1 MNRAIVLIGV
11 AKTGKLPLLNGIE
24 RSIDAMEAWAKAQG
38 IADDHIVRITDK
50 GGTVAVTASQILESI
65 DTLAKLGTIGQLI
78 VYFSGHGIVNGRE
91 EYWLLTHAPR
101 DSNAAVNL
109 EGSAAAARHGAFPH
123 VVLISDA
130 CRTQAP
136 DLLNARVNGSDIFP
150 NVKDTTVERSID
162 IFFATSLGA
171 PALEVRVAA
180 EKGPEYH
187 AVYSDAMVRALSGRV
202 RHVITHGFVRPY
214 PLKKHL
220 PALVRAELEAKQLSI
235 LVSQTPD
242 ARITSDQD
250 VAWVAKVD
258 EPDAATPLPRGPGA
272 KASPGPGP
280 ALPPVPNRESVARK
294 LVADAIRGASRPRS
308 GAPAPGVPSVAIE
321 LADEAGLRQKSQ
333 AELRVPAGA
342 SVLVLGKALKAAFTQ
357 QAAAGT
363 VSRNSV
369 SLRGSA
375 QPPELLV
382 EFDDGS
388 SVLLPV
394 LRGFAVV
401 VGFDG
406 NRLDDVSFVQPDSY
420 GDPELQKLRSVIA
433 AATARGLFT
442 LEGNDD
448 ALTLAA
454 RMQTSK
460 GQDPALAVYAAYA
473 YHELGQL
480 DRIRRMQEFLR
491 GQIGVG
497 LFDLALL
504 GRELVKDTGAAKVL
518 PSAPLLAQGWAFV
531 AALGGLHAERLAALR
546 PYVDSSVW
554 SRYAPEGTRL
564 LKEWLRHELGVEQ
577 TPTPT
582 EPTP

>member
-11 AKTGKLPLLNGIE
+11 AKTGNLPLLNGTE
-24 RSIDAMEAWAKAQG
+24 RSIEAMAAWAKAQG
-38 IADDHIVRITDK
+38 IAEKHIVRITDK
-50 GGTVAVTASQILESI
+50 GGTAVVTASQILESI
-65 DTLAKLGTIGQLI
+65 DTLAKLGVIGQLI

-109 EGSAAAARHGAFPH
+109 EGSAAAARHGAFQH

-171 PALEVRVAA
+171 PALEIRVAA

-187 AVYSDAMVRALSGRV
+187 AVYSDAMVGALSGRV
-202 RHVITHGFVRPY
+202 SHVIDKGFVRPY

-242 ARITSDQD
+242 ARITSDQE

-258 EPDAATPLPRGPGA
+258 EPDGAPPRKRGPAPILGA
-272 KASPGPGP
+272 AP
-280 ALPPVPNRESVARK
+280 ARTPAPNRESIARK
-294 LVADAIRGASRPRS
+294 LVAEAIHRQSRHGRR
-308 GAPAPGVPSVAIE
+308 AAAPGVPSVAIE
-321 LADEAGLRQKSQ
+321 LADEAKLRQKSQ

-342 SVLVLGKALKAAFTQ
+342 SVLVRGKALKAAFTR
-357 QAAAGT
+357 QASVGT
-363 VSRNSV
+363 VTGETV
-369 SLRGSA
+369 SLRGSTRT
-375 QPPELLV
+375 PELLV

-394 LRGFAVV
+394 LRDFAAV
-401 VGFDG
+401 VGFNGD
-406 NRLDDVSFVQPDSY
+406 RLDDVSFVQPGSY
-420 GDPELQKLRSVIA
+420 GDPALRELRSVIA

-442 LEGNDD
+442 LEGDND
-448 ALTLAA
+448 ALALAM
-454 RMQTSK
+454 RMQHSK
-460 GQDPALAVYAAYA
+460 AQDPALAVYAAYA
-473 YHELGQL
+473 YHELGKL
-480 DRIRRMQEFLR
+480 ARIREMQQYLR
-491 GQIGVG
+491 DQIGVG

-504 GRELVKDTGAAKVL
+504 GRDLVNEAGAANVL
-518 PSAPLLAQGWAFV
+518 PSAPLLAQGWAFI
-531 AALGGLHAERLAALR
+531 AALGGPHANRLVALR
-546 PYVDSSVW
+546 PHVNSSVW
-554 SRYAPEGTRL
+554 SHYSPEGTFL
-564 LKEWLRHELGVEQ
+564 LKEWLRFELGADTNESPSEV
-577 TPTPT
+577 TP
-582 EPTP
+582 

>member
-11 AKTGKLPLLNGIE
+11 AKTGKLPLLGGIE
-24 RSIDAMEAWAKAQG
+24 RSIDAMAAWAKKQG
-38 IADDHIVRITDK
+38 IPDANIIPITDK
-50 GGTVAVTASQILESI
+50 GGTVTVTASQILEAI
-65 DTLAKLGTIGQLI
+65 DALAKRGNITQLI
-78 VYFSGHGIVNGRE
+78 VYFSGHGIVNGRD
-91 EYWLLTHAPR
+91 EYWLLTNAPR
-101 DSNAAVNL
+101 DSNAAVNI

-150 NVKDTTVERSID
+150 NVKDATVERSID

-171 PALEVRVAA
+171 PALEIRVAA

-187 AVYSDAMVRALSGRV
+187 AVYSDAMVGALSGRV
-202 RHVITHGFVRPY
+202 RHVIDEGFVRPY

-242 ARITSDQD
+242 ARITSDQE

-258 EPDAATPLPRGPGA
+258 EPDTATPRPRGPG
-272 KASPGPGP
+272 SGPGP
-280 ALPPVPNRESVARK
+280 APPPPPVPPVPSREAVARK
-294 LVADAIRGASRPRS
+294 LVAEAIRGGSRPRS
-308 GAPAPGVPSVAIE
+308 GAAAAGAPSVVIE
-321 LADEAGLRQKSQ
+321 LADEAELRQKSQ
-333 AELRVPAGA
+333 AELRVPTEA
-342 SVLVLGKALKAAFTQ
+342 SVLVQGKALKAAFTRE
-357 QAAAGT
+357 AAIGT
-363 VSRNSV
+363 VSGESV

-375 QPPELLV
+375 RPPELLV

-394 LRGFAVV
+394 LRDFAAV

-406 NRLDDVSFVQPDSY
+406 DRLDDVSFVQPGSH
-420 GDPELQKLRSVIA
+420 GDPELQELRAVIA

-442 LEGNDD
+442 LEGEDD
-448 ALTLAA
+448 ALTLAK
-454 RMQTSK
+454 RMQNSK
-460 GQDPALAVYAAYA
+460 GRDPALAVYAAYA

-480 DRIRRMQEFLR
+480 ERIRSMQAFLR

-504 GRELVKDTGAAKVL
+504 GRDLVKDEGAANVL

-531 AALGGLHAERLAALR
+531 AALGGPQAERLVALR
-546 PYVDSSVW
+546 PYVNSSVW
-554 SRYAPEGTRL
+554 SHYSPEGTRL
-564 LKEWLRHELGVEQ
+564 LKEWLRFELGAE
-577 TPTPT
+577 
-582 EPTP
+582 

>member
-11 AKTGKLPLLNGIE
+11 AKTGKLPRLNGVE
-24 RSIDAMEAWAKAQG
+24 RSIDAMEEWAGTQG
-38 IADDHIVRITDK
+38 IADGHIVRITDK

-65 DTLAKLGTIGQLI
+65 DTLAQLGTIGQLI

-123 VVLISDA
+123 VVFISDA

-150 NVKDTTVERSID
+150 NVRDTAVERSID

-180 EKGPEYH
+180 KKGPEYH
-187 AVYSDAMVRALSGRV
+187 AVYSDAMVGALSGRV
-202 RHVITHGFVRPY
+202 RNVITQGFVRPY
-214 PLKKHL
+214 PLKKYL
-220 PALVRAELEAKQLSI
+220 PSLVRAELEAKHLSI

-242 ARITSDQD
+242 ARITSDQET
-250 VAWVAKVD
+250 AWLAKVD
-258 EPDAATPLPRGPGA
+258 EPVVATPRPRVPKSALGPRP
-272 KASPGPGP
+272 SPP
-280 ALPPVPNRESVARK
+280 ALPSAESVWRK
-294 LVADAIRGASRPRS
+294 HVADAIQGASRHRAS
-308 GAPAPGVPSVAIE
+308 SPAPGVPSIAIKLAGEAE
-321 LADEAGLRQKSQ
+321 LWQKSQ
-333 AELRVPAGA
+333 AELRVPAGT
-342 SVLVLGKALKAAFTQ
+342 SVLVQGKVLKAAFTR

-363 VSRNSV
+363 VSGD
-369 SLRGSA
+369 SLSLSGSA

-388 SVLLPV
+388 SVLLPM

-401 VGFDG
+401 VHFNGD
-406 NRLDDVSFVQPDSY
+406 RLNDVSFVQPGSY
-420 GDPELQKLRSVIA
+420 GDTELQKLRSVIA

-442 LEGNDD
+442 LEGDDD
-448 ALTLAA
+448 ALTLAK
-454 RMQTSK
+454 RMQNSK

-491 GQIGVG
+491 GQMGVG

-504 GRELVKDTGAAKVL
+504 GRELVKDTGAANVL
-518 PSAPLLAQGWAFV
+518 PSAPLLTQGWAFV
-531 AALGGLHAERLAALR
+531 AALGGPHAGHLAALR

-554 SRYAPEGTRL
+554 SHYAPEGTRL
-564 LKEWLRHELGVEQ
+564 LKEWLRYELDTEQ
-577 TPTPT
+577 NPAPT

>member
-1 MNRAIVLIGV
+1 MTRAVVLIGV
-11 AKTGKLPLLNGIE
+11 SKTGRLPLLRGVE
-24 RSIDAMEAWAKAQG
+24 RSLDAMAAWAKAQG
-38 IADDHIVRITDK
+38 IADDHILRISDN
-50 GGTVAVTASQILESI
+50 GGKVAVTASQILDNI
-65 DTLAKLGTIGQLI
+65 DTLAGLGTISQLI

-150 NVKDTTVERSID
+150 NVKDAAVERSID

-171 PALEVRVAA
+171 PALEVRVAT

-187 AVYSDAMVRALSGRV
+187 AVFSNALVDALSGRV
-202 RHVITHGFVRPY
+202 RHVIDHGFVRPY

-242 ARITSDQD
+242 ARITSDQE

-258 EPDAATPLPRGPGA
+258 DPEIAIQRPRGEWLGPLP
-272 KASPGPGP
+272 
-280 ALPPVPNRESVARK
+280 PPLAVPNREAVARK
-294 LVADAIRGASRPRS
+294 LIAEAIRGTSRPRS
-308 GAPAPGVPSVAIE
+308 GAATPGVPLVALE
-321 LADEAGLRQKSQ
+321 LANEAELRQKSQ
-333 AELRVPAGA
+333 AKLRVPAEA
-342 SVLVLGKALKAAFTQ
+342 SVLVQGKALKAAFTR
-357 QAAAGT
+357 QAADGT
-363 VSRNSV
+363 VSHESV
-369 SLRGSA
+369 LLRGSS
-375 QPPELLV
+375 QPPELLI

-394 LRGFAVV
+394 LSDFAAVMC
-401 VGFDG
+401 FDG
-406 NRLDDVSFVQPDSY
+406 DRLDDVSFVQSDSY
-420 GDPELQKLRSVIA
+420 GDPELRELRSVIA

-442 LEGNDD
+442 LEGDEG
-448 ALTLAA
+448 ALALAM
-454 RMQTSK
+454 RMQRSK
-460 GQDPALAVYAAYA
+460 ARDPVLAVYAAYA
-473 YHELGQL
+473 YHELGRL
-480 DRIRRMQEFLR
+480 DRIRDMRRYMRDQL
-491 GQIGVG
+491 GVD

-504 GRELVKDTGAAKVL
+504 GRDLVNETGAANVL

-531 AALGGLHAERLAALR
+531 AALGGPRVEHLLALR
-546 PYVDSSVW
+546 PHVNSSVW
-554 SRYAPEGTRL
+554 SHYSPRGTAL
-564 LKEWLRHELGVEQ
+564 LKEWLRFELDAGKNDSPSEAL
-577 TPTPT
+577 P
-582 EPTP
+582 

>member
-24 RSIDAMEAWAKAQG
+24 RSIDAMAAWAWAQG

-65 DTLAKLGTIGQLI
+65 DTLAKIGTIGQLI

-171 PALEVRVAA
+171 PALEIRVAA

-187 AVYSDAMVRALSGRV
+187 AVYSDAMVGALSGRV
-202 RHVITHGFVRPY
+202 RHVIDKGFVRPY

-242 ARITSDQD
+242 ARITSDQE
-250 VAWVAKVD
+250 VAWIAKVD
-258 EPDAATPLPRGPGA
+258 EPDAATPRLRGPGPI
-272 KASPGPGP
+272 PGPTP
-280 ALPPVPNRESVARK
+280 TPVPNRESVARK
-294 LVADAIRGASRPRS
+294 LVAEAIRGASRPRS
-308 GAPAPGVPSVAIE
+308 GAAAPGVPSVALE
-321 LADEAGLRQKSQ
+321 LADEAELRQKSQ
-333 AELRVPAGA
+333 AELRVPAEA
-342 SVLVLGKALKAAFTQ
+342 SVLVQGKALKAAFTP
-357 QAAAGT
+357 QAAVGT
-363 VSRNSV
+363 VSSESV
-369 SLRGSA
+369 SLRGSTR
-375 QPPELLV
+375 PPELLV

-394 LRGFAVV
+394 LRDFAAV

-406 NRLDDVSFVQPDSY
+406 DRLDDVSFVQPGSY
-420 GDPELQKLRSVIA
+420 GDPELRELRSVIA

-442 LEGNDD
+442 LEGDEG
-448 ALTLAA
+448 ALALAM
-454 RMQTSK
+454 RMQHSK
-460 GQDPALAVYAAYA
+460 AQDPALAVYAAYA
-473 YHELGQL
+473 YHELGKL
-480 DRIRRMQEFLR
+480 DRIREMQHYLR
-491 GQIGVG
+491 KQIGVG

-504 GRELVKDTGAAKVL
+504 GRELVKNTGAANVL

-531 AALGGLHAERLAALR
+531 AALGGPHAERLAALR
-546 PYVDSSVW
+546 PHVNSSVW
-554 SRYAPEGTRL
+554 SHYTPEGTRL
-564 LKEWLRHELGVEQ
+564 LKEWLRFELGAE
-577 TPTPT
+577 
-582 EPTP
+582 

>member
-1 MNRAIVLIGV
+1 MNRAVVLIGV

-24 RSIDAMEAWAKAQG
+24 RSIEAMAAWAKAQG

-65 DTLAKLGTIGQLI
+65 DTLAQLGTIGQLI

-109 EGSAAAARHGAFPH
+109 EGSAAAARHGAFQH

-150 NVKDTTVERSID
+150 NVKDSTVERSID

-171 PALEVRVAA
+171 PALEIRVAA

-187 AVYSDAMVRALSGRV
+187 AVYSDAMVGALSGHV
-202 RHVITHGFVRPY
+202 RHVIDKGFVRPY

-242 ARITSDQD
+242 ARITSDQQE
-250 VAWVAKVD
+250 AWVAKID
-258 EPDAATPLPRGPGA
+258 EPGAATQRLRARRRMPR
-272 KASPGPGP
+272 P
-280 ALPPVPNRESVARK
+280 APTPIPVPDRESVARK
-294 LVADAIRGASRPRS
+294 LVAEAIRGASVPRS
-308 GAPAPGVPSVAIE
+308 GAAAPGVTSVALE
-321 LADEAGLRQKSQ
+321 LAGEAELRQKSQ
-333 AELRVPAGA
+333 AELRLPASA
-342 SVLVLGKALKAAFTQ
+342 SVLVRGKGLKAAFTR
-357 QAAAGT
+357 QAAVGT
-363 VSRNSV
+363 VAGGTV
-369 SLRGSA
+369 SLRGST
-375 QPPELLV
+375 QPPELLL
-382 EFDDGS
+382 ELDDGS

-394 LRGFAVV
+394 LRDFSGVV
-401 VGFDG
+401 SFDG
-406 NRLDDVSFVQPDSY
+406 DRLDDVSFVQPGAY
-420 GDPELQKLRSVIA
+420 GDSALRGLRSVIA

-442 LEGNDD
+442 LEGDDD
-448 ALTLAA
+448 ALALAM
-454 RMQTSK
+454 RMQHSK
-460 GQDPALAVYAAYA
+460 AQDPALAVYAAYA
-473 YHELGQL
+473 YHELGKL
-480 DRIRRMQEFLR
+480 DRIREMQHYLR
-491 GQIGVG
+491 KQLGVG

-504 GRELVKDTGAAKVL
+504 GRDLVNEAGTANVL

-531 AALGGLHAERLAALR
+531 AALGGPHAERLVALR
-546 PYVDSSVW
+546 PYVNSSVW
-554 SRYAPEGTRL
+554 SHYSPEGTVL
-564 LKEWLRHELGVEQ
+564 LKEWLRLDLRADTNESPSEA
-577 TPTPT
+577 TP
-582 EPTP
+582 